1 MVYRL
6 CLAFI
11 LICCSGCVTT
21 TKTTMFCNK
30 TIDLDQRPMDGSV
43 DVGVRL
49 EFFRDWTRR

>member
-6 CLAFI
+6 CLVAF
-11 LICCSGCVTT
+11 LVCCSGCVTT

-30 TIDLDQRPMDGSV
+30 TIDLDQRPIDGTI

>member
-21 TKTTMFCNK
+21 TKSTMFCNK

-49 EFFRDWTRR
+49 EFFRDWTR

>member
-11 LICCSGCVTT
+11 LIGCSGCVTT